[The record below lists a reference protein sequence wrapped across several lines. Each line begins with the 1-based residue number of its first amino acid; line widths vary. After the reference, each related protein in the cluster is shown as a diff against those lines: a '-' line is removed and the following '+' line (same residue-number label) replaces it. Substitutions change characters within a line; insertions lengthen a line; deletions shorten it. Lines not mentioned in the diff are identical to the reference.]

1 MDHLLNFLP
10 ILLALAYV
18 FLQIFDKKGKVPPK
32 GPDEIGQDEGKAYTW
47 EDMEK
52 EYGIKIER
60 AQDSADPQAD
70 DSWAEP
76 IPDSV
81 QVQEEADRRRK
92 AEETEQAELARQ
104 AALQEKLLRLK
115 TKDKGTSDAGLDAGL
130 DAGQE
135 TGQHLPERA
144 SLDLL
149 RQGVKWSMILE
160 KPKGLRNYRNLGSNK

>member
-18 FLQIFDKKGKVPPK
+18 FLQIFDKKGKGKVPPK
-32 GPDEIGQDEGKAYTW
+32 GTDEIGQDEERAYTW

-60 AQDSADPQAD
+60 PQDSADPQAD

-76 IPDSV
+76 LPDPA
-81 QVQEEADRRRK
+81 QAQEEVDRRRK
-92 AEETEQAELARQ
+92 AAETEQVELARQ
-104 AALQEKLLRLK
+104 AALQEKLLQLK
-115 TKDKGTSDAGLDAGL
+115 TKDKGSSDSGREAD
-130 DAGQE
+130 QE
-135 TGQHLPERA
+135 TGQHLRGRA

-160 KPKGLRNYRNLGSNK
+160 KPKGLRNYKNLGSNK